1 MKRTLGSLDLFDT
14 LTDRGA
20 VLDLETSL
28 IRLDRLDVAPL
39 TMQRRTLACITLGP
53 CRIHLDT
60 LQARVNRGAISV
72 TDRRHMGHPIADRD
86 TPPQHLRVRHPS
98 RACQPWPRCDLTRGR
113 SCFDRGRVLWRIGQ
127 WRHRSLLQRKPCS
140 LQL

>member
-20 VLDLETSL
+20 VLDLETNL

-39 TMQRRTLACITLGP
+39 TMQRRTLARITLGP

-60 LQARVNRGAISV
+60 LQARVNRGGDFSHGSQEYGAS
-72 TDRRHMGHPIADRD
+72 DRRQGHTSSASTSAPSQSRLPALAA
-86 TPPQHLRVRHPS
+86 LR
-98 RACQPWPRCDLTRGR
+98 
-113 SCFDRGRVLWRIGQ
+113 FD
-127 WRHRSLLQRKPCS
+127 QR
-140 LQL
+140 